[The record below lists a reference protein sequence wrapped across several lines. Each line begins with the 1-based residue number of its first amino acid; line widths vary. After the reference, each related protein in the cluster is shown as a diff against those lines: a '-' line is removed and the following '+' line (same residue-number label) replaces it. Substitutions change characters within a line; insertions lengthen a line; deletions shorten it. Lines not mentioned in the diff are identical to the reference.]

1 MSKKKQLTENEL
13 KKVQSML
20 NAFNQLK
27 MKLGDI
33 ELSKN
38 EVMDSVSILKKD
50 YVIVEKE
57 LAEKYGENSQI
68 DIKTGAVTDKIK
80 EEKLEK
86 V

>member
-1 MSKKKQLTENEL
+1 MSKEKQLTENEL
-13 KKVQSML
+13 KKVQTML

-57 LAEKYGENSQI
+57 LAKKYGENSQI
-68 DIKTGAVTDKIK
+68 DIKTGTVTEKLK

>member
-1 MSKKKQLTENEL
+1 
-13 KKVQSML
+13 
-20 NAFNQLK
+20 
-27 MKLGDI
+27 
-33 ELSKN
+33 
-38 EVMDSVSILKKD
+38 MDSVSILKKD